1 MRYHEIL
8 CESESIL
15 SLGAIVGSHG
25 DTIKAIGA
33 QRLELYRVGPLE
45 DTRGRGIFFG
55 GSDADAGHYTD
66 LHDTHAVKK
75 YVLSAK
81 NVLLVPNQWEA
92 LTHFTGKSF
101 SGTEFDKLAYRLKSS
116 GAAGVWVDKMVAQKA
131 RAAGFDAIIYS
142 RPRPP
147 AKLELQIVKFHAK
160 ALQITSDRHDSPR
173 VGP

>member
-8 CESESIL
+8 CESAV
-15 SLGAIVGSHG
+15 SLDAIVGSHS
-25 DTIKAIGA
+25 DDAIKAIGA
-33 QRLELYRVGPLE
+33 QHLELYRVGPLE
-45 DTRGRGIFFG
+45 DTRDRGIFFG
-55 GSDADAGHYTD
+55 GSVADAEHYSD
-66 LHDTHAVKK
+66 LHDSHTVKK
-75 YVLSAK
+75 YVLAAK
-81 NVLLVPNQWEA
+81 NVLLAPNQWAA
-92 LTHFTGKSF
+92 LTHLTGKPF
-101 SGTEFDKLAYRLKSS
+101 SGAEFDNLAYRLKSS
-116 GAAGVWVDKMVAQKA
+116 GAAGVWVDKTVAQKA